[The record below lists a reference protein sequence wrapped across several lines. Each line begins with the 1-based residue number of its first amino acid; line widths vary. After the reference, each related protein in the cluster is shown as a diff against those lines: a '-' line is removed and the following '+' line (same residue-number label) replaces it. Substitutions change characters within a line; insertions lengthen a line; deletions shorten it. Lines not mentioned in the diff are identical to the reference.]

1 MTEPLYVKFAAL
13 LAAAM
18 LIPAFVFLA
27 HGLNHRNMRFWWVS
41 AASYSAL
48 FIGSSLG
55 AMRAI
60 VPETVAILVSNTL
73 IGIGYF
79 LCLRALRMIKGEWRL
94 NRLDA
99 VLTLTFLV
107 SFGGVFAFWNSYEH
121 RVALV
126 SSHIAVISLMALTI
140 ALSPKGRISLMGD
153 LTLAFFGI
161 GNVFFASAR
170 SLSAQQVAPPTA
182 LSLAVW
188 DQIFFVWSI
197 AAVFCF
203 AIGFFINGTA
213 AITRETRER
222 LAREQ
227 NLTSALSDALE
238 GQRNLQKLMLH
249 ELKRPLNAISSTM
262 QAPVAPDV
270 PSLKRERDRLRQLS
284 REANAYLEGISAFD
298 EMNALLEAP
307 DRIAIAVAE
316 FGKDIATKWGVT
328 VDLRPEAVGLHV
340 RADALLLHIALG
352 NLIENARK
360 FGQQAQDAHLIIGR
374 DRAEVTFDVIDDG
387 PGIPA
392 PEQQKVFGKFYKI
405 GNSSGNALK
414 GCGLGLYLV
423 SQIAT
428 AHGGSARVLSQSPST
443 LRVAIPV
450 SDEARL

>member
-1 MTEPLYVKFAAL
+1 MTEPLYVQFAAL
-13 LAAAM
+13 LAAAV

-27 HGLNHRNMRFWWVS
+27 HGLHHRNMRFWWVS

-60 VPETVAILVSNTL
+60 VPETVTILVSNTL

-79 LCLRALRMIKGEWRL
+79 LCLRALRMIKGEWRV

-99 VLTLTFLV
+99 VLTLTFLA

-126 SSHIAVISLMALTI
+126 SLHIAVISLMALAI
-140 ALSPKGRISLMGD
+140 ALSSKGRISLMGD

-161 GNVFFASAR
+161 GNVVFASAR
-170 SLSAQQVAPPTA
+170 SLSAQLVAPPTA
-182 LSLAVW
+182 LNLAVW

-213 AITRETRER
+213 AITRETREH
-222 LAREQ
+222 LAHEQ
-227 NLTSALSDALE
+227 SLTSALSDALE

-249 ELKRPLNAISSTM
+249 ELKRPLNAISSTV
-262 QAPVAPDV
+262 QTPVAPDV
-270 PSLKRERDRLRQLS
+270 ASLKQERDRLRQLS
-284 REANAYLEGISAFD
+284 QEANTYLESISAFE
-298 EMNALLEAP
+298 EMNALLDAP
-307 DRIAIAVAE
+307 DRVAIAVAD
-316 FGKDIATKWGVT
+316 FGNDIANKWGVA
-328 VDLRPEAVGLHV
+328 VDLRPEAAGLRV
-340 RADALLLHIALG
+340 WADELLLHIALG
-352 NLIENARK
+352 NIIENARK
-360 FGQQAQDAHLIIGR
+360 FGRQPQNTRLRIG
-374 DRAEVTFDVIDDG
+374 AEGTLVTFDVMDDG

-405 GNSSGNALK
+405 GISSGNALK
-414 GCGLGLYLV
+414 GCGLGLYLAH
-423 SQIAT
+423 QIAK
-428 AHGGSARVLSQSPST
+428 AHGGSARVLSQTPST
-443 LRVAIPV
+443 LRFAIPV
-450 SDEARL
+450 LDEARS